1 MEYTFVLEKPI
12 EKRLSLSVKQ
22 GVESDMKRS
31 TLKNLIS
38 VAVCLLFLLHPTF
51 AEGKIQYNN
60 VRFKQLSITEGLSH
74 NTVNAISQDSKGF
87 MWFGTRNGLCRYD
100 GYNITR
106 YFHEEGDSTTISHD
120 FITKLYNDPCRNVLW
135 ISTEQGIC
143 KYNPQ
148 NEQFTRYH
156 IEGNNKNSVLFLNTS
171 DSRLLT
177 GCSNG
182 IYQYDNEKN
191 SFTPFILNEGKGENI
206 RGLVEDSNN
215 VLWINSNK
223 GVKRYNLKKEQFEPL
238 PLNIRPFLETCI
250 QLVMLPGNQLLFNTP
265 QEVFVYNINNDSLYP
280 LAAIKDIRQFRCAT
294 TDTMNNIWLGT
305 ENGIFI
311 YDQTFR
317 LVTHYQQSE
326 SDLSNLNDSP
336 IYSLFEDYNH
346 NMWVGTYFGG
356 VNYFIYASDQFR
368 IYPYGNSPN
377 HLSGKAVRQIINTPD
392 NGLYIATEDG
402 GLNYLNSNREIT
414 RSERLH
420 ERMNIK
426 ARNIH
431 SLLIDSKQNLW
442 IGLFLRGMN
451 YYMPK
456 ENKTLSFNDGM
467 GKNSSGFCI
476 IEDETGKIWYGGPS
490 GLFTL
495 KKQNGSFQLKKVS
508 ALPVFCML
516 NLNDSIIWTGN
527 RQNGIYQINKRT
539 EEQTPLPQFSSSKLY
554 MTYLYMDSQGNIWAG
569 TNNDGLF
576 VLNKKGEKLKSY
588 SKKELGSNAIKGI
601 IEDDQNTIWI
611 GTDNGLCN
619 IQPKSGLIS
628 RYTIADGLPTNQ
640 FNYSSV
646 CKKPDGELFFGT
658 INGMISFYPEQV
670 RPVEPHF
677 NIALTG
683 VWSNNDVVSS
693 SNPDALLPASI
704 SESDVMTLTHEQ
716 AQSIRIE
723 YSGLNYQYKDKT
735 QYAMKLE
742 GIDKEWQ
749 FVGNQHQVRFSN
761 LPTGDYTLKIK
772 ASNDGVNWDEKGQK
786 ELTIHVLPPW
796 WLSIWA
802 YLTYVCMVLC
812 IIYLAY
818 KYTKARL
825 ILLMRLKTEHEQR
838 VNMEKMNQSKIN
850 FFTYVS
856 HDLKTPL
863 TLILSPQRL
872 IKQKQIDNNDR
883 EKLEVIYRN
892 ANRMHYLIDELLTFS
907 KIEMQQMEI
916 NVRKGNIMHF
926 LEEISHIFDI
936 VSKEKEIDFIVSLEE
951 TDEEVWFSPS
961 KLERIMYNL
970 LSNAF
975 KYTQPGDYVKIS
987 AKLLKKDS
995 ENFIEISVKDSG
1007 RGIPKEMKDKIFDS
1021 YFQVEKKDHREGF
1034 GLGLSL
1040 TKSLIHMHKGEIKVE
1055 SEVGK
1060 GSEFIVSLNVSESA
1074 YSSSEKSLESITS
1087 EEIQKYN
1094 LRMKE
1099 TIELIPD
1106 QLISTEQDNTD
1117 VKESILIVEDNKEMN
1132 DYLAE
1137 IFSKDYQVFR
1147 AYNGA
1152 EACKLL
1158 KKQLPDLIV
1167 SDVMMPVMDG
1177 LELTAYVKQD
1187 LNSSHIPVILL
1198 TAKTDELDHTQ
1209 GYLKGADAYI
1219 TKPFNAQNLELLVQN
1234 MRTNRKQNI
1243 EYFKRI
1249 EKLNI
1254 TQITNNPR
1262 DEVFMKELVDLIMAN
1277 IKDEEFGVTEIITH
1291 MKVSRSLLHTKLKS
1305 LTGCS
1310 ITQFMRT
1317 IKMKEAKIHLQN
1329 GMNVSEA
1336 SYAVGMSDP
1345 NYFTKCFKKEFNI
1358 TPTEFIKQLN
1368 L

>member
-1 MEYTFVLEKPI
+1 
-12 EKRLSLSVKQ
+12 
-22 GVESDMKRS
+22 
-31 TLKNLIS
+31 
-38 VAVCLLFLLHPTF
+38 
-51 AEGKIQYNN
+51 
-60 VRFKQLSITEGLSH
+60 
-74 NTVNAISQDSKGF
+74 
-87 MWFGTRNGLCRYD
+87 
-100 GYNITR
+100 
-106 YFHEEGDSTTISHD
+106 
-120 FITKLYNDPCRNVLW
+120 
-135 ISTEQGIC
+135 
-143 KYNPQ
+143 
-148 NEQFTRYH
+148 
-156 IEGNNKNSVLFLNTS
+156 
-171 DSRLLT
+171 
-177 GCSNG
+177 
-182 IYQYDNEKN
+182 
-191 SFTPFILNEGKGENI
+191 
-206 RGLVEDSNN
+206 
-215 VLWINSNK
+215 
-223 GVKRYNLKKEQFEPL
+223 
-238 PLNIRPFLETCI
+238 
-250 QLVMLPGNQLLFNTP
+250 
-265 QEVFVYNINNDSLYP
+265 
-280 LAAIKDIRQFRCAT
+280 
-294 TDTMNNIWLGT
+294 
-305 ENGIFI
+305 
-311 YDQTFR
+311 
-317 LVTHYQQSE
+317 
-326 SDLSNLNDSP
+326 
-336 IYSLFEDYNH
+336 
-346 NMWVGTYFGG
+346 
-356 VNYFIYASDQFR
+356 
-368 IYPYGNSPN
+368 
-377 HLSGKAVRQIINTPD
+377 
-392 NGLYIATEDG
+392 
-402 GLNYLNSNREIT
+402 
-414 RSERLH
+414 
-420 ERMNIK
+420 
-426 ARNIH
+426 
-431 SLLIDSKQNLW
+431 
-442 IGLFLRGMN
+442 
-451 YYMPK
+451 
-456 ENKTLSFNDGM
+456 
-467 GKNSSGFCI
+467 
-476 IEDETGKIWYGGPS
+476 
-490 GLFTL
+490 
-495 KKQNGSFQLKKVS
+495 
-508 ALPVFCML
+508 
-516 NLNDSIIWTGN
+516 
-527 RQNGIYQINKRT
+527 
-539 EEQTPLPQFSSSKLY
+539 
-554 MTYLYMDSQGNIWAG
+554 
-569 TNNDGLF
+569 
-576 VLNKKGEKLKSY
+576 
-588 SKKELGSNAIKGI
+588 
-601 IEDDQNTIWI
+601 
-611 GTDNGLCN
+611 
-619 IQPKSGLIS
+619 
-628 RYTIADGLPTNQ
+628 
-640 FNYSSV
+640 
-646 CKKPDGELFFGT
+646 
-658 INGMISFYPEQV
+658 
-670 RPVEPHF
+670 
-677 NIALTG
+677 
-683 VWSNNDVVSS
+683 
-693 SNPDALLPASI
+693 
-704 SESDVMTLTHEQ
+704 
-716 AQSIRIE
+716 
-723 YSGLNYQYKDKT
+723 
-735 QYAMKLE
+735 
-742 GIDKEWQ
+742 
-749 FVGNQHQVRFSN
+749 
-761 LPTGDYTLKIK
+761 
-772 ASNDGVNWDEKGQK
+772 
-786 ELTIHVLPPW
+786 
-796 WLSIWA
+796 
-802 YLTYVCMVLC
+802 
-812 IIYLAY
+812 
-818 KYTKARL
+818 
-825 ILLMRLKTEHEQR
+825 MRLKTEHEQR

-863 TLILSPQRL
+863 TLILSPLQRL

-936 VSKEKEIDFIVSLEE
+936 VSKEKEIDFIVGLEE
-951 TDEEVWFSPS
+951 TDDEVWFSPS

>member
-1 MEYTFVLEKPI
+1 MQTTKRPPYGSSRTTGRALILYGVQKKNAGFSLQLGACGDQSLAVLVALV
-12 EKRLSLSVKQ
+12 LSEVLHEAASQ
-22 GVESDMKRS
+22 I
-31 TLKNLIS
+31 L
-38 VAVCLLFLLHPTF
+38 CLLFP
-51 AEGKIQYNN
+51 
-60 VRFKQLSITEGLSH
+60 LS
-74 NTVNAISQDSKGF
+74 
-87 MWFGTRNGLCRYD
+87 
-100 GYNITR
+100 
-106 YFHEEGDSTTISHD
+106 
-120 FITKLYNDPCRNVLW
+120 
-135 ISTEQGIC
+135 GIC
-143 KYNPQ
+143 
-148 NEQFTRYH
+148 
-156 IEGNNKNSVLFLNTS
+156 V
-171 DSRLLT
+171 
-177 GCSNG
+177 
-182 IYQYDNEKN
+182 
-191 SFTPFILNEGKGENI
+191 
-206 RGLVEDSNN
+206 
-215 VLWINSNK
+215 
-223 GVKRYNLKKEQFEPL
+223 
-238 PLNIRPFLETCI
+238 
-250 QLVMLPGNQLLFNTP
+250 
-265 QEVFVYNINNDSLYP
+265 
-280 LAAIKDIRQFRCAT
+280 
-294 TDTMNNIWLGT
+294 
-305 ENGIFI
+305 
-311 YDQTFR
+311 
-317 LVTHYQQSE
+317 
-326 SDLSNLNDSP
+326 
-336 IYSLFEDYNH
+336 
-346 NMWVGTYFGG
+346 
-356 VNYFIYASDQFR
+356 
-368 IYPYGNSPN
+368 
-377 HLSGKAVRQIINTPD
+377 
-392 NGLYIATEDG
+392 
-402 GLNYLNSNREIT
+402 
-414 RSERLH
+414 
-420 ERMNIK
+420 
-426 ARNIH
+426 
-431 SLLIDSKQNLW
+431 
-442 IGLFLRGMN
+442 
-451 YYMPK
+451 
-456 ENKTLSFNDGM
+456 
-467 GKNSSGFCI
+467 
-476 IEDETGKIWYGGPS
+476 
-490 GLFTL
+490 LFTL

-863 TLILSPQRL
+863 TLILSPLQRL

-975 KYTQPGDYVKIS
+975 KYTQPGDYVKLS

>member
-1 MEYTFVLEKPI
+1 
-12 EKRLSLSVKQ
+12 
-22 GVESDMKRS
+22 
-31 TLKNLIS
+31 
-38 VAVCLLFLLHPTF
+38 
-51 AEGKIQYNN
+51 
-60 VRFKQLSITEGLSH
+60 
-74 NTVNAISQDSKGF
+74 
-87 MWFGTRNGLCRYD
+87 
-100 GYNITR
+100 
-106 YFHEEGDSTTISHD
+106 
-120 FITKLYNDPCRNVLW
+120 
-135 ISTEQGIC
+135 
-143 KYNPQ
+143 
-148 NEQFTRYH
+148 
-156 IEGNNKNSVLFLNTS
+156 
-171 DSRLLT
+171 
-177 GCSNG
+177 
-182 IYQYDNEKN
+182 
-191 SFTPFILNEGKGENI
+191 
-206 RGLVEDSNN
+206 
-215 VLWINSNK
+215 
-223 GVKRYNLKKEQFEPL
+223 
-238 PLNIRPFLETCI
+238 
-250 QLVMLPGNQLLFNTP
+250 
-265 QEVFVYNINNDSLYP
+265 
-280 LAAIKDIRQFRCAT
+280 
-294 TDTMNNIWLGT
+294 
-305 ENGIFI
+305 
-311 YDQTFR
+311 
-317 LVTHYQQSE
+317 
-326 SDLSNLNDSP
+326 
-336 IYSLFEDYNH
+336 
-346 NMWVGTYFGG
+346 
-356 VNYFIYASDQFR
+356 
-368 IYPYGNSPN
+368 
-377 HLSGKAVRQIINTPD
+377 
-392 NGLYIATEDG
+392 
-402 GLNYLNSNREIT
+402 
-414 RSERLH
+414 
-420 ERMNIK
+420 
-426 ARNIH
+426 
-431 SLLIDSKQNLW
+431 
-442 IGLFLRGMN
+442 
-451 YYMPK
+451 
-456 ENKTLSFNDGM
+456 
-467 GKNSSGFCI
+467 
-476 IEDETGKIWYGGPS
+476 
-490 GLFTL
+490 
-495 KKQNGSFQLKKVS
+495 
-508 ALPVFCML
+508 
-516 NLNDSIIWTGN
+516 
-527 RQNGIYQINKRT
+527 
-539 EEQTPLPQFSSSKLY
+539 
-554 MTYLYMDSQGNIWAG
+554 
-569 TNNDGLF
+569 
-576 VLNKKGEKLKSY
+576 
-588 SKKELGSNAIKGI
+588 
-601 IEDDQNTIWI
+601 
-611 GTDNGLCN
+611 
-619 IQPKSGLIS
+619 
-628 RYTIADGLPTNQ
+628 
-640 FNYSSV
+640 
-646 CKKPDGELFFGT
+646 
-658 INGMISFYPEQV
+658 
-670 RPVEPHF
+670 
-677 NIALTG
+677 
-683 VWSNNDVVSS
+683 
-693 SNPDALLPASI
+693 
-704 SESDVMTLTHEQ
+704 
-716 AQSIRIE
+716 
-723 YSGLNYQYKDKT
+723 
-735 QYAMKLE
+735 
-742 GIDKEWQ
+742 
-749 FVGNQHQVRFSN
+749 
-761 LPTGDYTLKIK
+761 
-772 ASNDGVNWDEKGQK
+772 
-786 ELTIHVLPPW
+786 
-796 WLSIWA
+796 
-802 YLTYVCMVLC
+802 
-812 IIYLAY
+812 
-818 KYTKARL
+818 
-825 ILLMRLKTEHEQR
+825 
-838 VNMEKMNQSKIN
+838 
-850 FFTYVS
+850 
-856 HDLKTPL
+856 
-863 TLILSPQRL
+863 
-872 IKQKQIDNNDR
+872 
-883 EKLEVIYRN
+883 
-892 ANRMHYLIDELLTFS
+892 
-907 KIEMQQMEI
+907 MEI

-975 KYTQPGDYVKIS
+975 KYTQPGDYVKLS

-1249 EKLNI
+1249 KKLNI

>member
-1 MEYTFVLEKPI
+1 
-12 EKRLSLSVKQ
+12 
-22 GVESDMKRS
+22 
-31 TLKNLIS
+31 
-38 VAVCLLFLLHPTF
+38 
-51 AEGKIQYNN
+51 
-60 VRFKQLSITEGLSH
+60 
-74 NTVNAISQDSKGF
+74 
-87 MWFGTRNGLCRYD
+87 
-100 GYNITR
+100 
-106 YFHEEGDSTTISHD
+106 
-120 FITKLYNDPCRNVLW
+120 
-135 ISTEQGIC
+135 
-143 KYNPQ
+143 
-148 NEQFTRYH
+148 
-156 IEGNNKNSVLFLNTS
+156 
-171 DSRLLT
+171 
-177 GCSNG
+177 
-182 IYQYDNEKN
+182 
-191 SFTPFILNEGKGENI
+191 
-206 RGLVEDSNN
+206 
-215 VLWINSNK
+215 
-223 GVKRYNLKKEQFEPL
+223 
-238 PLNIRPFLETCI
+238 
-250 QLVMLPGNQLLFNTP
+250 
-265 QEVFVYNINNDSLYP
+265 
-280 LAAIKDIRQFRCAT
+280 
-294 TDTMNNIWLGT
+294 
-305 ENGIFI
+305 
-311 YDQTFR
+311 
-317 LVTHYQQSE
+317 
-326 SDLSNLNDSP
+326 
-336 IYSLFEDYNH
+336 
-346 NMWVGTYFGG
+346 
-356 VNYFIYASDQFR
+356 
-368 IYPYGNSPN
+368 
-377 HLSGKAVRQIINTPD
+377 
-392 NGLYIATEDG
+392 
-402 GLNYLNSNREIT
+402 
-414 RSERLH
+414 
-420 ERMNIK
+420 
-426 ARNIH
+426 
-431 SLLIDSKQNLW
+431 
-442 IGLFLRGMN
+442 
-451 YYMPK
+451 
-456 ENKTLSFNDGM
+456 
-467 GKNSSGFCI
+467 
-476 IEDETGKIWYGGPS
+476 
-490 GLFTL
+490 
-495 KKQNGSFQLKKVS
+495 
-508 ALPVFCML
+508 
-516 NLNDSIIWTGN
+516 
-527 RQNGIYQINKRT
+527 
-539 EEQTPLPQFSSSKLY
+539 
-554 MTYLYMDSQGNIWAG
+554 
-569 TNNDGLF
+569 
-576 VLNKKGEKLKSY
+576 
-588 SKKELGSNAIKGI
+588 
-601 IEDDQNTIWI
+601 
-611 GTDNGLCN
+611 
-619 IQPKSGLIS
+619 
-628 RYTIADGLPTNQ
+628 
-640 FNYSSV
+640 
-646 CKKPDGELFFGT
+646 
-658 INGMISFYPEQV
+658 
-670 RPVEPHF
+670 
-677 NIALTG
+677 
-683 VWSNNDVVSS
+683 
-693 SNPDALLPASI
+693 
-704 SESDVMTLTHEQ
+704 
-716 AQSIRIE
+716 
-723 YSGLNYQYKDKT
+723 
-735 QYAMKLE
+735 
-742 GIDKEWQ
+742 
-749 FVGNQHQVRFSN
+749 
-761 LPTGDYTLKIK
+761 
-772 ASNDGVNWDEKGQK
+772 
-786 ELTIHVLPPW
+786 
-796 WLSIWA
+796 
-802 YLTYVCMVLC
+802 
-812 IIYLAY
+812 
-818 KYTKARL
+818 
-825 ILLMRLKTEHEQR
+825 MRLKTEHEQR

-863 TLILSPQRL
+863 TLILSPLQRL

-975 KYTQPGDYVKIS
+975 KYTQPGDYVKLS

>member
-1 MEYTFVLEKPI
+1 
-12 EKRLSLSVKQ
+12 
-22 GVESDMKRS
+22 
-31 TLKNLIS
+31 
-38 VAVCLLFLLHPTF
+38 
-51 AEGKIQYNN
+51 
-60 VRFKQLSITEGLSH
+60 
-74 NTVNAISQDSKGF
+74 
-87 MWFGTRNGLCRYD
+87 
-100 GYNITR
+100 
-106 YFHEEGDSTTISHD
+106 
-120 FITKLYNDPCRNVLW
+120 
-135 ISTEQGIC
+135 
-143 KYNPQ
+143 
-148 NEQFTRYH
+148 
-156 IEGNNKNSVLFLNTS
+156 
-171 DSRLLT
+171 
-177 GCSNG
+177 
-182 IYQYDNEKN
+182 
-191 SFTPFILNEGKGENI
+191 
-206 RGLVEDSNN
+206 
-215 VLWINSNK
+215 
-223 GVKRYNLKKEQFEPL
+223 
-238 PLNIRPFLETCI
+238 
-250 QLVMLPGNQLLFNTP
+250 
-265 QEVFVYNINNDSLYP
+265 
-280 LAAIKDIRQFRCAT
+280 
-294 TDTMNNIWLGT
+294 
-305 ENGIFI
+305 
-311 YDQTFR
+311 
-317 LVTHYQQSE
+317 
-326 SDLSNLNDSP
+326 
-336 IYSLFEDYNH
+336 
-346 NMWVGTYFGG
+346 
-356 VNYFIYASDQFR
+356 
-368 IYPYGNSPN
+368 
-377 HLSGKAVRQIINTPD
+377 
-392 NGLYIATEDG
+392 
-402 GLNYLNSNREIT
+402 
-414 RSERLH
+414 
-420 ERMNIK
+420 
-426 ARNIH
+426 
-431 SLLIDSKQNLW
+431 
-442 IGLFLRGMN
+442 
-451 YYMPK
+451 
-456 ENKTLSFNDGM
+456 
-467 GKNSSGFCI
+467 
-476 IEDETGKIWYGGPS
+476 
-490 GLFTL
+490 
-495 KKQNGSFQLKKVS
+495 
-508 ALPVFCML
+508 
-516 NLNDSIIWTGN
+516 
-527 RQNGIYQINKRT
+527 
-539 EEQTPLPQFSSSKLY
+539 
-554 MTYLYMDSQGNIWAG
+554 
-569 TNNDGLF
+569 
-576 VLNKKGEKLKSY
+576 
-588 SKKELGSNAIKGI
+588 
-601 IEDDQNTIWI
+601 
-611 GTDNGLCN
+611 
-619 IQPKSGLIS
+619 
-628 RYTIADGLPTNQ
+628 
-640 FNYSSV
+640 
-646 CKKPDGELFFGT
+646 
-658 INGMISFYPEQV
+658 
-670 RPVEPHF
+670 
-677 NIALTG
+677 
-683 VWSNNDVVSS
+683 
-693 SNPDALLPASI
+693 
-704 SESDVMTLTHEQ
+704 
-716 AQSIRIE
+716 
-723 YSGLNYQYKDKT
+723 
-735 QYAMKLE
+735 
-742 GIDKEWQ
+742 
-749 FVGNQHQVRFSN
+749 
-761 LPTGDYTLKIK
+761 
-772 ASNDGVNWDEKGQK
+772 
-786 ELTIHVLPPW
+786 
-796 WLSIWA
+796 
-802 YLTYVCMVLC
+802 
-812 IIYLAY
+812 
-818 KYTKARL
+818 
-825 ILLMRLKTEHEQR
+825 MRLKTEHEQR

-863 TLILSPQRL
+863 TLILSPLQRL

-975 KYTQPGDYVKIS
+975 KYTQPGDYVKLS

-1177 LELTAYVKQD
+1177 LEFTAYVKQD

>member
-1 MEYTFVLEKPI
+1 
-12 EKRLSLSVKQ
+12 
-22 GVESDMKRS
+22 
-31 TLKNLIS
+31 
-38 VAVCLLFLLHPTF
+38 
-51 AEGKIQYNN
+51 
-60 VRFKQLSITEGLSH
+60 
-74 NTVNAISQDSKGF
+74 
-87 MWFGTRNGLCRYD
+87 
-100 GYNITR
+100 
-106 YFHEEGDSTTISHD
+106 
-120 FITKLYNDPCRNVLW
+120 
-135 ISTEQGIC
+135 
-143 KYNPQ
+143 
-148 NEQFTRYH
+148 
-156 IEGNNKNSVLFLNTS
+156 
-171 DSRLLT
+171 
-177 GCSNG
+177 
-182 IYQYDNEKN
+182 
-191 SFTPFILNEGKGENI
+191 
-206 RGLVEDSNN
+206 
-215 VLWINSNK
+215 
-223 GVKRYNLKKEQFEPL
+223 
-238 PLNIRPFLETCI
+238 
-250 QLVMLPGNQLLFNTP
+250 
-265 QEVFVYNINNDSLYP
+265 
-280 LAAIKDIRQFRCAT
+280 
-294 TDTMNNIWLGT
+294 
-305 ENGIFI
+305 
-311 YDQTFR
+311 
-317 LVTHYQQSE
+317 
-326 SDLSNLNDSP
+326 
-336 IYSLFEDYNH
+336 
-346 NMWVGTYFGG
+346 
-356 VNYFIYASDQFR
+356 
-368 IYPYGNSPN
+368 
-377 HLSGKAVRQIINTPD
+377 
-392 NGLYIATEDG
+392 
-402 GLNYLNSNREIT
+402 
-414 RSERLH
+414 
-420 ERMNIK
+420 
-426 ARNIH
+426 
-431 SLLIDSKQNLW
+431 
-442 IGLFLRGMN
+442 
-451 YYMPK
+451 
-456 ENKTLSFNDGM
+456 
-467 GKNSSGFCI
+467 
-476 IEDETGKIWYGGPS
+476 
-490 GLFTL
+490 
-495 KKQNGSFQLKKVS
+495 
-508 ALPVFCML
+508 
-516 NLNDSIIWTGN
+516 
-527 RQNGIYQINKRT
+527 
-539 EEQTPLPQFSSSKLY
+539 
-554 MTYLYMDSQGNIWAG
+554 
-569 TNNDGLF
+569 
-576 VLNKKGEKLKSY
+576 
-588 SKKELGSNAIKGI
+588 
-601 IEDDQNTIWI
+601 
-611 GTDNGLCN
+611 
-619 IQPKSGLIS
+619 
-628 RYTIADGLPTNQ
+628 
-640 FNYSSV
+640 
-646 CKKPDGELFFGT
+646 
-658 INGMISFYPEQV
+658 
-670 RPVEPHF
+670 
-677 NIALTG
+677 
-683 VWSNNDVVSS
+683 
-693 SNPDALLPASI
+693 
-704 SESDVMTLTHEQ
+704 
-716 AQSIRIE
+716 
-723 YSGLNYQYKDKT
+723 
-735 QYAMKLE
+735 
-742 GIDKEWQ
+742 
-749 FVGNQHQVRFSN
+749 
-761 LPTGDYTLKIK
+761 
-772 ASNDGVNWDEKGQK
+772 
-786 ELTIHVLPPW
+786 
-796 WLSIWA
+796 
-802 YLTYVCMVLC
+802 
-812 IIYLAY
+812 
-818 KYTKARL
+818 
-825 ILLMRLKTEHEQR
+825 MRLKTEHEQR

-863 TLILSPQRL
+863 TLILSPLQRL

-892 ANRMHYLIDELLTFS
+892 ANRMNYLINELLTFS

-975 KYTQPGDYVKIS
+975 KYTQPGDYVKLS

>member
-1 MEYTFVLEKPI
+1 
-12 EKRLSLSVKQ
+12 
-22 GVESDMKRS
+22 
-31 TLKNLIS
+31 
-38 VAVCLLFLLHPTF
+38 
-51 AEGKIQYNN
+51 
-60 VRFKQLSITEGLSH
+60 
-74 NTVNAISQDSKGF
+74 
-87 MWFGTRNGLCRYD
+87 
-100 GYNITR
+100 
-106 YFHEEGDSTTISHD
+106 
-120 FITKLYNDPCRNVLW
+120 
-135 ISTEQGIC
+135 
-143 KYNPQ
+143 
-148 NEQFTRYH
+148 
-156 IEGNNKNSVLFLNTS
+156 
-171 DSRLLT
+171 
-177 GCSNG
+177 
-182 IYQYDNEKN
+182 
-191 SFTPFILNEGKGENI
+191 
-206 RGLVEDSNN
+206 
-215 VLWINSNK
+215 
-223 GVKRYNLKKEQFEPL
+223 
-238 PLNIRPFLETCI
+238 
-250 QLVMLPGNQLLFNTP
+250 
-265 QEVFVYNINNDSLYP
+265 
-280 LAAIKDIRQFRCAT
+280 
-294 TDTMNNIWLGT
+294 
-305 ENGIFI
+305 
-311 YDQTFR
+311 
-317 LVTHYQQSE
+317 
-326 SDLSNLNDSP
+326 
-336 IYSLFEDYNH
+336 
-346 NMWVGTYFGG
+346 
-356 VNYFIYASDQFR
+356 
-368 IYPYGNSPN
+368 
-377 HLSGKAVRQIINTPD
+377 
-392 NGLYIATEDG
+392 
-402 GLNYLNSNREIT
+402 
-414 RSERLH
+414 
-420 ERMNIK
+420 
-426 ARNIH
+426 
-431 SLLIDSKQNLW
+431 
-442 IGLFLRGMN
+442 
-451 YYMPK
+451 
-456 ENKTLSFNDGM
+456 
-467 GKNSSGFCI
+467 
-476 IEDETGKIWYGGPS
+476 
-490 GLFTL
+490 
-495 KKQNGSFQLKKVS
+495 
-508 ALPVFCML
+508 
-516 NLNDSIIWTGN
+516 
-527 RQNGIYQINKRT
+527 
-539 EEQTPLPQFSSSKLY
+539 
-554 MTYLYMDSQGNIWAG
+554 
-569 TNNDGLF
+569 
-576 VLNKKGEKLKSY
+576 
-588 SKKELGSNAIKGI
+588 
-601 IEDDQNTIWI
+601 
-611 GTDNGLCN
+611 
-619 IQPKSGLIS
+619 
-628 RYTIADGLPTNQ
+628 
-640 FNYSSV
+640 
-646 CKKPDGELFFGT
+646 
-658 INGMISFYPEQV
+658 
-670 RPVEPHF
+670 
-677 NIALTG
+677 
-683 VWSNNDVVSS
+683 
-693 SNPDALLPASI
+693 
-704 SESDVMTLTHEQ
+704 
-716 AQSIRIE
+716 
-723 YSGLNYQYKDKT
+723 
-735 QYAMKLE
+735 
-742 GIDKEWQ
+742 
-749 FVGNQHQVRFSN
+749 
-761 LPTGDYTLKIK
+761 
-772 ASNDGVNWDEKGQK
+772 
-786 ELTIHVLPPW
+786 
-796 WLSIWA
+796 
-802 YLTYVCMVLC
+802 
-812 IIYLAY
+812 
-818 KYTKARL
+818 
-825 ILLMRLKTEHEQR
+825 MRLKTEHEQR

-863 TLILSPQRL
+863 TLILSPLQRL

-975 KYTQPGDYVKIS
+975 KYTQPGDYVKLS

-1055 SEVGK
+1055 SEVGN

-1243 EYFKRI
+1243 YYFKRI

>member
-1 MEYTFVLEKPI
+1 M
-12 EKRLSLSVKQ
+12 
-22 GVESDMKRS
+22 
-31 TLKNLIS
+31 
-38 VAVCLLFLLHPTF
+38 
-51 AEGKIQYNN
+51 
-60 VRFKQLSITEGLSH
+60 
-74 NTVNAISQDSKGF
+74 
-87 MWFGTRNGLCRYD
+87 
-100 GYNITR
+100 
-106 YFHEEGDSTTISHD
+106 
-120 FITKLYNDPCRNVLW
+120 
-135 ISTEQGIC
+135 
-143 KYNPQ
+143 
-148 NEQFTRYH
+148 
-156 IEGNNKNSVLFLNTS
+156 
-171 DSRLLT
+171 
-177 GCSNG
+177 
-182 IYQYDNEKN
+182 
-191 SFTPFILNEGKGENI
+191 
-206 RGLVEDSNN
+206 
-215 VLWINSNK
+215 
-223 GVKRYNLKKEQFEPL
+223 
-238 PLNIRPFLETCI
+238 
-250 QLVMLPGNQLLFNTP
+250 
-265 QEVFVYNINNDSLYP
+265 
-280 LAAIKDIRQFRCAT
+280 
-294 TDTMNNIWLGT
+294 
-305 ENGIFI
+305 
-311 YDQTFR
+311 
-317 LVTHYQQSE
+317 
-326 SDLSNLNDSP
+326 
-336 IYSLFEDYNH
+336 
-346 NMWVGTYFGG
+346 
-356 VNYFIYASDQFR
+356 
-368 IYPYGNSPN
+368 
-377 HLSGKAVRQIINTPD
+377 
-392 NGLYIATEDG
+392 
-402 GLNYLNSNREIT
+402 
-414 RSERLH
+414 
-420 ERMNIK
+420 
-426 ARNIH
+426 
-431 SLLIDSKQNLW
+431 
-442 IGLFLRGMN
+442 
-451 YYMPK
+451 
-456 ENKTLSFNDGM
+456 
-467 GKNSSGFCI
+467 
-476 IEDETGKIWYGGPS
+476 
-490 GLFTL
+490 
-495 KKQNGSFQLKKVS
+495 
-508 ALPVFCML
+508 
-516 NLNDSIIWTGN
+516 
-527 RQNGIYQINKRT
+527 
-539 EEQTPLPQFSSSKLY
+539 
-554 MTYLYMDSQGNIWAG
+554 
-569 TNNDGLF
+569 
-576 VLNKKGEKLKSY
+576 
-588 SKKELGSNAIKGI
+588 
-601 IEDDQNTIWI
+601 
-611 GTDNGLCN
+611 
-619 IQPKSGLIS
+619 
-628 RYTIADGLPTNQ
+628 
-640 FNYSSV
+640 
-646 CKKPDGELFFGT
+646 
-658 INGMISFYPEQV
+658 
-670 RPVEPHF
+670 
-677 NIALTG
+677 
-683 VWSNNDVVSS
+683 
-693 SNPDALLPASI
+693 
-704 SESDVMTLTHEQ
+704 
-716 AQSIRIE
+716 
-723 YSGLNYQYKDKT
+723 
-735 QYAMKLE
+735 
-742 GIDKEWQ
+742 
-749 FVGNQHQVRFSN
+749 
-761 LPTGDYTLKIK
+761 
-772 ASNDGVNWDEKGQK
+772 
-786 ELTIHVLPPW
+786 TIHVLPPW

-863 TLILSPQRL
+863 TLILSPLQRL

-975 KYTQPGDYVKIS
+975 KYTQPGDYVKLS

>member
-1 MEYTFVLEKPI
+1 
-12 EKRLSLSVKQ
+12 
-22 GVESDMKRS
+22 
-31 TLKNLIS
+31 
-38 VAVCLLFLLHPTF
+38 
-51 AEGKIQYNN
+51 
-60 VRFKQLSITEGLSH
+60 
-74 NTVNAISQDSKGF
+74 
-87 MWFGTRNGLCRYD
+87 
-100 GYNITR
+100 
-106 YFHEEGDSTTISHD
+106 
-120 FITKLYNDPCRNVLW
+120 
-135 ISTEQGIC
+135 
-143 KYNPQ
+143 
-148 NEQFTRYH
+148 
-156 IEGNNKNSVLFLNTS
+156 
-171 DSRLLT
+171 
-177 GCSNG
+177 
-182 IYQYDNEKN
+182 
-191 SFTPFILNEGKGENI
+191 
-206 RGLVEDSNN
+206 
-215 VLWINSNK
+215 
-223 GVKRYNLKKEQFEPL
+223 
-238 PLNIRPFLETCI
+238 
-250 QLVMLPGNQLLFNTP
+250 
-265 QEVFVYNINNDSLYP
+265 
-280 LAAIKDIRQFRCAT
+280 
-294 TDTMNNIWLGT
+294 
-305 ENGIFI
+305 
-311 YDQTFR
+311 
-317 LVTHYQQSE
+317 
-326 SDLSNLNDSP
+326 
-336 IYSLFEDYNH
+336 
-346 NMWVGTYFGG
+346 
-356 VNYFIYASDQFR
+356 
-368 IYPYGNSPN
+368 
-377 HLSGKAVRQIINTPD
+377 
-392 NGLYIATEDG
+392 
-402 GLNYLNSNREIT
+402 
-414 RSERLH
+414 
-420 ERMNIK
+420 
-426 ARNIH
+426 
-431 SLLIDSKQNLW
+431 
-442 IGLFLRGMN
+442 
-451 YYMPK
+451 
-456 ENKTLSFNDGM
+456 
-467 GKNSSGFCI
+467 
-476 IEDETGKIWYGGPS
+476 
-490 GLFTL
+490 
-495 KKQNGSFQLKKVS
+495 
-508 ALPVFCML
+508 
-516 NLNDSIIWTGN
+516 
-527 RQNGIYQINKRT
+527 
-539 EEQTPLPQFSSSKLY
+539 
-554 MTYLYMDSQGNIWAG
+554 
-569 TNNDGLF
+569 
-576 VLNKKGEKLKSY
+576 
-588 SKKELGSNAIKGI
+588 
-601 IEDDQNTIWI
+601 
-611 GTDNGLCN
+611 
-619 IQPKSGLIS
+619 
-628 RYTIADGLPTNQ
+628 
-640 FNYSSV
+640 
-646 CKKPDGELFFGT
+646 
-658 INGMISFYPEQV
+658 
-670 RPVEPHF
+670 
-677 NIALTG
+677 
-683 VWSNNDVVSS
+683 
-693 SNPDALLPASI
+693 
-704 SESDVMTLTHEQ
+704 
-716 AQSIRIE
+716 
-723 YSGLNYQYKDKT
+723 
-735 QYAMKLE
+735 
-742 GIDKEWQ
+742 
-749 FVGNQHQVRFSN
+749 
-761 LPTGDYTLKIK
+761 
-772 ASNDGVNWDEKGQK
+772 
-786 ELTIHVLPPW
+786 
-796 WLSIWA
+796 
-802 YLTYVCMVLC
+802 
-812 IIYLAY
+812 
-818 KYTKARL
+818 
-825 ILLMRLKTEHEQR
+825 
-838 VNMEKMNQSKIN
+838 
-850 FFTYVS
+850 
-856 HDLKTPL
+856 
-863 TLILSPQRL
+863 
-872 IKQKQIDNNDR
+872 
-883 EKLEVIYRN
+883 
-892 ANRMHYLIDELLTFS
+892 
-907 KIEMQQMEI
+907 
-916 NVRKGNIMHF
+916 MHF

-975 KYTQPGDYVKIS
+975 KYTQPGDYVKLS

-1055 SEVGK
+1055 SEVGN
-1060 GSEFIVSLNVSESA
+1060 GSEFIFSLNVSESA

>member
-1 MEYTFVLEKPI
+1 
-12 EKRLSLSVKQ
+12 
-22 GVESDMKRS
+22 
-31 TLKNLIS
+31 
-38 VAVCLLFLLHPTF
+38 
-51 AEGKIQYNN
+51 
-60 VRFKQLSITEGLSH
+60 
-74 NTVNAISQDSKGF
+74 
-87 MWFGTRNGLCRYD
+87 
-100 GYNITR
+100 
-106 YFHEEGDSTTISHD
+106 
-120 FITKLYNDPCRNVLW
+120 
-135 ISTEQGIC
+135 
-143 KYNPQ
+143 
-148 NEQFTRYH
+148 
-156 IEGNNKNSVLFLNTS
+156 
-171 DSRLLT
+171 
-177 GCSNG
+177 
-182 IYQYDNEKN
+182 
-191 SFTPFILNEGKGENI
+191 
-206 RGLVEDSNN
+206 
-215 VLWINSNK
+215 
-223 GVKRYNLKKEQFEPL
+223 
-238 PLNIRPFLETCI
+238 
-250 QLVMLPGNQLLFNTP
+250 
-265 QEVFVYNINNDSLYP
+265 
-280 LAAIKDIRQFRCAT
+280 
-294 TDTMNNIWLGT
+294 
-305 ENGIFI
+305 
-311 YDQTFR
+311 
-317 LVTHYQQSE
+317 
-326 SDLSNLNDSP
+326 
-336 IYSLFEDYNH
+336 
-346 NMWVGTYFGG
+346 
-356 VNYFIYASDQFR
+356 
-368 IYPYGNSPN
+368 
-377 HLSGKAVRQIINTPD
+377 
-392 NGLYIATEDG
+392 
-402 GLNYLNSNREIT
+402 
-414 RSERLH
+414 
-420 ERMNIK
+420 
-426 ARNIH
+426 
-431 SLLIDSKQNLW
+431 
-442 IGLFLRGMN
+442 
-451 YYMPK
+451 
-456 ENKTLSFNDGM
+456 
-467 GKNSSGFCI
+467 
-476 IEDETGKIWYGGPS
+476 
-490 GLFTL
+490 
-495 KKQNGSFQLKKVS
+495 
-508 ALPVFCML
+508 
-516 NLNDSIIWTGN
+516 
-527 RQNGIYQINKRT
+527 
-539 EEQTPLPQFSSSKLY
+539 
-554 MTYLYMDSQGNIWAG
+554 
-569 TNNDGLF
+569 
-576 VLNKKGEKLKSY
+576 
-588 SKKELGSNAIKGI
+588 
-601 IEDDQNTIWI
+601 
-611 GTDNGLCN
+611 
-619 IQPKSGLIS
+619 
-628 RYTIADGLPTNQ
+628 
-640 FNYSSV
+640 
-646 CKKPDGELFFGT
+646 
-658 INGMISFYPEQV
+658 
-670 RPVEPHF
+670 
-677 NIALTG
+677 
-683 VWSNNDVVSS
+683 
-693 SNPDALLPASI
+693 
-704 SESDVMTLTHEQ
+704 
-716 AQSIRIE
+716 
-723 YSGLNYQYKDKT
+723 
-735 QYAMKLE
+735 
-742 GIDKEWQ
+742 
-749 FVGNQHQVRFSN
+749 
-761 LPTGDYTLKIK
+761 
-772 ASNDGVNWDEKGQK
+772 
-786 ELTIHVLPPW
+786 
-796 WLSIWA
+796 
-802 YLTYVCMVLC
+802 
-812 IIYLAY
+812 
-818 KYTKARL
+818 
-825 ILLMRLKTEHEQR
+825 MRLKTEHEQR

-863 TLILSPQRL
+863 TLILSPLQRL

-975 KYTQPGDYVKIS
+975 KYTQPGDYVKLS

-1336 SYAVGMSDP
+1336 SYSVGMSDP